1 MTHTHIIMWCV
12 IMKRKGF
19 WTLPNSDQRHH
30 DFVPAS
36 AACSAKAWYI
46 AQTFTPQTTWVGFK
60 GFTSNLATQS
70 PNENAQWLLSF
81 VHVDIVIS
89 WLRGLLINF
98 RLLLVEFPHETGQKP
113 TKTTGASLMLN
124 CPHTLPHHRENL
136 KTPEGWGSEWNVWPL
151 QLTKAQG
158 KKTSGCGSKKTPIVA
173 RMY

>member
-124 CPHTLPHHRENL
+124 CP
-136 KTPEGWGSEWNVWPL
+136 TPCLTIERTWKRPKVEVQNEMYDHYSPQKLRGRKQVAVGQKKL
-151 QLTKAQG
+151 Q
-158 KKTSGCGSKKTPIVA
+158 S
-173 RMY
+173 